1 VLPVAFGRMLLNIA
15 SSLWR
20 SPALRAS
27 SALGA
32 SGLALACGN
41 LLLAR
46 VLPTAEFARFSLLF
60 SLVMIGIS
68 IGPIGADVT
77 LTRRRFEPDSK
88 IHRQVLMTSSLV
100 ATAIVTC
107 SAFAY
112 PLPASLLA
120 TLLVSIVAGSV
131 KTVAVAHYRSIQRFA
146 AALMLTISTN
156 MSLLVASV
164 LAVSVG
170 AQTAQLPA
178 MALSLTLCITA
189 LIGWRAVAP
198 ASATAQSAER
208 YSWGEGWA
216 AVIFTAA
223 GMILGAMERLLTPG
237 LLGLRDLATFSVL
250 ATVAGSPFHML
261 HLGVGYT
268 LLPALRNAK
277 GHAARLSVLRHESLV
292 ILVIGAVAA
301 IAVWFVTPLIVGWVL
316 AGRYTIGSE
325 LLIAAVFGGV
335 FKIIGSL
342 AAAVV
347 NAIGTGRHLVQ
358 LSVIGWLAIG
368 VSVAGAAIGARWGL
382 TGLVYGVGIGW
393 LIRAIAIAWLATL
406 TLQSTGR

>member
-1 VLPVAFGRMLLNIA
+1 MLLTIA
-15 SSLWR
+15 RSLLR
-20 SPALRAS
+20 SQALRAS

-32 SGLALACGN
+32 SGLALAFGN

-46 VLPTAEFARFSLLF
+46 TLPKAEFARFSLLY
-60 SLVMIGIS
+60 SLVMIGIT

-88 IHRQVLMTSSLV
+88 IHRQVLMTSTLV
-100 ATAIVTC
+100 AIAVVAC

-112 PLPASLLA
+112 PLPAGLLA

-146 AALMLTISTN
+146 VALMLTISTN

-164 LAVSVG
+164 LAVSVS

-178 MALSLTLCITA
+178 VAMSLALCITA
-189 LIGWRAVAP
+189 LVGWRAVAP
-198 ASATAQSAER
+198 TDATVQNTKG
-208 YSWGEGWA
+208 YSWAEGWS
-216 AVIFTAA
+216 AVIFAAA
-223 GMILGAMERLLTPG
+223 GMILATMERLVTPG
-237 LLGLRDLATFSVL
+237 LLGLSDLATFSVL
-250 ATVAGSPFHML
+250 ATIAGSPFHML

-268 LLPALRNAK
+268 LLPTLRNAK

-301 IAVWFVTPLIVGWVL
+301 IAVWFVTPLIVSWVL
-316 AGRYTIGSE
+316 AGRYTIGPV
-325 LLIAAVFGGV
+325 LLIAAVLGGV
-335 FKIIGSL
+335 LKIIGSL

-347 NAIGTGRHLVQ
+347 NALGTGQNLVQ
-358 LSVIGWLAIG
+358 LSVIGWIAIG
-368 VSVAGAAIGARWGL
+368 VSVAGAVVGARWGL
-382 TGLVYGVGIGW
+382 AGLVYGVGFGW
-393 LIRAIAIAWLATL
+393 LFRAIAIMWLANL
-406 TLQSTGR
+406 TLQVRANDNGYAQP